1 MGMYTCDQVY
11 WADYFIPAIK
21 LRILNKSD
29 PNETIFA
36 QNFFLYM
43 NTSSLSC
50 SSVLPTQ
57 ATSGCVYIT
66 DGTQL

>member
-1 MGMYTCDQVY
+1 MQWNFFFFNLTVDKDFKEMVKINLILMKQ
-11 WADYFIPAIK
+11 YFAK
-21 LRILNKSD
+21 H
-29 PNETIFA
+29 
-36 QNFFLYM
+36 FFLYM

>member
-1 MGMYTCDQVY
+1 MKQ
-11 WADYFIPAIK
+11 YFAK
-21 LRILNKSD
+21 H
-29 PNETIFA
+29 
-36 QNFFLYM
+36 FFLYM